1 MKIVKKLV
9 KENAVGNRLE
19 AVIVEKD
26 SGLSVKY
33 YVNNNYKHEEVF
45 LGKELPFVES
55 VANSWLSEVKDLH
68 G

>member
-19 AVIVEKD
+19 AIIMQRD
-26 SGLSVKY
+26 NGLSVKY

-55 VANSWLSEVKDLH
+55 VANGWLSEVKDLH

>member
-19 AVIVEKD
+19 AVIIEKD
-26 SGLSVKY
+26 SGLSIKY
-33 YVNNNYKHEEVF
+33 YVNHNYKHEEVF
-45 LGKELPFVES
+45 LGKTLPFVES
-55 VANSWLSEVKDLH
+55 VANSWLSEVRDLN

>member
-19 AVIVEKD
+19 AVIVEKVT
-26 SGLSVKY
+26 GLSVKY

-45 LGKELPFVES
+45 LGKTLPFVES
-55 VANSWLSEVKDLH
+55 VANSWLSEVRDLN

>member
-19 AVIVEKD
+19 AVIVENV

-33 YVNNNYKHEEVF
+33 YVNNNYKHEETF

-55 VANSWLSEVKDLH
+55 VANGWLSEVKDLH